1 MFLLRRQ
8 TRNVPPL
15 ALTALTASYGNLQRC
30 VLPWL
35 VFFLFLFFLF
45 LLLLSFPLSRT
56 SSPTSKKKTCVE
68 QTLIAFHFSLVRSFL
83 QLSLSGRVSS
93 IHPDRSNC
101 PISAADIYFPD
112 TFYSVTTHKNPVL
125 SRINKA

>member
-1 MFLLRRQ
+1 
-8 TRNVPPL
+8 
-15 ALTALTASYGNLQRC
+15 
-30 VLPWL
+30 
-35 VFFLFLFFLF
+35 
-45 LLLLSFPLSRT
+45 
-56 SSPTSKKKTCVE
+56 VE
-68 QTLIAFHFSLVRSFL
+68 QNLIAFHFSFLRSFL
-83 QLSLSGRVSS
+83 QLSLSGRVSP